1 MQDLDEGCNDIDDKK
16 ASLLMMN
23 FTIEEVEF
31 AINKL
36 GEDAPVNEL
45 VDFIFVAQLANADDK
60 RISVEFQ
67 KKDMLIVIT
76 EKLWSGLERFVFDW
90 LINADRVVSQVE
102 YPLLANLRGLL
113 LDLIAQLVGALSQ
126 MRVVGKGCKLLGC
139 GIAVPILEVSND
151 DLSNIVDTND
161 EWISV

>member
-1 MQDLDEGCNDIDDKK
+1 MQDLDEGCNGIDDKK

-31 AINKL
+31 AMNKL
-36 GEDAPVNEL
+36 VIVICEDAPVNEF
-45 VDFIFVAQLANADDK
+45 VDFIFDAQLANADDK

-67 KKDMLIVIT
+67 KKDMLIVIA
-76 EKLWSGLERFVFDW
+76 EKLWSGLEHFVFDW
-90 LINADRVVSQVE
+90 LINADRVVGK
-102 YPLLANLRGLL
+102 RCK
-113 LDLIAQLVGALSQ
+113 LVG
-126 MRVVGKGCKLLGC
+126 C
-139 GIAVPILEVSND
+139 GTAVPILEVSND

>member
-1 MQDLDEGCNDIDDKK
+1 MEGKKTFGRYDRIEISDIIFDKINRGLNEARLRYKASVATLCYVLSAILNSKDLDEGCNDIDDKK

-31 AINKL
+31 AMNKL

-67 KKDMLIVIT
+67 KKV
-76 EKLWSGLERFVFDW
+76 W
-90 LINADRVVSQVE
+90 LFHH
-102 YPLLANLRGLL
+102 
-113 LDLIAQLVGALSQ
+113 
-126 MRVVGKGCKLLGC
+126 
-139 GIAVPILEVSND
+139 
-151 DLSNIVDTND
+151 
-161 EWISV
+161 